1 MAKQLILVLL
11 AISISITTIYAQK
24 NDNRVLF
31 SVEDKDVTVDEFT
44 YIYSKTNGDNAD
56 FSEASLQE
64 YLDLYVKFK
73 LKVQRAKDMGLDT
86 VQVLQAELAGYRK
99 QLADSYLVDRAIGD
113 RLLQDAYDHLTQ
125 DVDIS
130 HILVALKTNAS
141 PADTSVAYLKI
152 MDARDQ
158 INKGA
163 SFSDIVSEFSDD
175 SYSKKKDGHIG
186 YTTALY
192 PGGLHRL
199 EYAAYAAPIGQ
210 LTGPIRTKAGYHL
223 LMVHDRR
230 PARGEMEVAHILVR
244 KSETKNPEAA
254 KTRIDS
260 IYQALQS
267 GASFEK
273 LASTASDD
281 KRTAKNNGYLGFF
294 KINQYEPAF
303 EDTAFALSTD
313 DTYTAPVETSLGWH
327 IIKRIS
333 KKDIQPFHTEKPRL
347 EGKVRQDARFEEAKK
362 ELLNRI
368 RTDNNF
374 KDQTAV
380 LNTFVASLQDTFTTF
395 RWQAP
400 APSPETL
407 FTLDGGFVATLGDFT
422 SYLGKATRH
431 RVSYARE
438 GNAEYVAHKLYDEF
452 IDDQLLKYEE
462 SMLEVRYPEFKSL
475 MREYE
480 EGIALFEATKIE
492 VWDKAAQDTV
502 GLEAFFARE
511 HAKYHWEQRAVTTV
525 YRIGLS
531 NKDDAEAIREYAK
544 SHAAD
549 EVKAQFNKE
558 NAIKVLT
565 EDAIYEQN
573 KNTELSN
580 GDIEWKAGAITKMI
594 ENKRSRSLK
603 FLKIEE
609 ILPAADKALSD
620 ARGYVIADYQDQ
632 LERQWVDELRKSYT
646 VTINQKVFKSLVK

>member
-11 AISISITTIYAQK
+11 AICISFSSIYAQK
-24 NDNRVLF
+24 MDDRILF

-44 YIYSKTNGDNAD
+44 YIYSKTNGDNAS
-56 FSEASLQE
+56 FSEVSLQE

-86 VQVLQAELAGYRK
+86 VKILQTELAGYRK

-113 RLLQDAYDHLTQ
+113 RLLQETYGHLTQ

-141 PADTSVAYLKI
+141 PSDTSAAYLKI
-152 MDARDQ
+152 IDARDR

-163 SFSDIVSEFSDD
+163 AFSDVASEISDD
-175 SYSKKKDGHIG
+175 TYSKKKGGHIG

-199 EYAAYAAPIGQ
+199 EYAAYTAVIGEM
-210 LTGPIRTKAGYHL
+210 TGPIRTKAGYHL
-223 LMVHDRR
+223 LMVHDKR
-230 PARGEMEVAHILVR
+230 PARGEIEVAHILVR
-244 KSETKNPEAA
+244 KNKSNPEVA
-254 KTRIDS
+254 KSKIDS
-260 IYQALQS
+260 IYQLLQS
-267 GASFEK
+267 GGSFEK
-273 LASTASDD
+273 LALNSSED

-294 KINQYEPAF
+294 GISQYEPAF
-303 EDTAFALSTD
+303 ENAAFSLSAD
-313 DTYTAPVETSLGWH
+313 DTFTEPTETTLGWH
-327 IIKRIS
+327 VIKRIS
-333 KKDIQPFHTEKPRL
+333 KKDIQDFHTEKPRL
-347 EGKVRQDARFEEAKK
+347 EAKVRQDARFEEAKK
-362 ELLNRI
+362 ALLRRI
-368 RTDNNF
+368 QSSNNF
-374 KDQTAV
+374 KEQPAV
-380 LNTFVASLQDTFTTF
+380 LNNFVASLQDTFTTF

-400 APSPETL
+400 AASSEEL

-438 GNAEYVAHKLYDEF
+438 GDPEYVARRLYSEF

-502 GLEAFFARE
+502 GLEAFFKTVQE
-511 HAKYHWEQRAVTTV
+511 KYQWEPRAVTTI

-531 NKDDAEAIREYAK
+531 YKDDSEAIRNYAK
-544 SHAAD
+544 THTAD
-549 EVKAQFNKE
+549 AVKAKFNE
-558 NAIKVLT
+558 EGSIKVVNEEAT
-565 EDAIYEQN
+565 YEQF
-573 KNTELSN
+573 KSTELNS
-580 GDIEWKAGAITKMI
+580 DVIKWAVGAMTKI
-594 ENKRSRSLK
+594 SENKRSRSLK
-603 FLKIEE
+603 FLKIENL
-609 ILPAADKALSD
+609 LPASAKTLGD

-646 VTINQKVFKSLVK
+646 VSINQKVFKSLVKK

>member
-11 AISISITTIYAQK
+11 AISISITSIYAQK
-24 NDNRVLF
+24 TDDRVLF
-31 SVEDKDVTVDEFT
+31 SVQDKDVTVDEFT
-44 YIYSKTNGDNAD
+44 YIYSKTNGDKAD

-73 LKVQRAKDMGLDT
+73 LKVQRSKDMGLDT
-86 VQVLQAELAGYRK
+86 VQALQTELAGYRK

-113 RLLQDAYDHLTQ
+113 RLLQEAYDHLTQ

-141 PADTSVAYLKI
+141 PADTLAAYQKI
-152 MDARDQ
+152 IAARDR

-163 SFSDIVSEFSDD
+163 SFSDVAGEVSDD
-175 SYSKKKDGHIG
+175 SYSKKKGGRIG

-192 PGGLHRL
+192 PSGLHRL
-199 EYAAYAAPIGQ
+199 EYAAYSAKVGE
-210 LTGPIRTKAGYHL
+210 LLGPIRTKAGYHL
-223 LMVHDRR
+223 LVVHDKR
-230 PARGEMEVAHILVR
+230 PARGEMEVAHILIR
-244 KSETKNPEAA
+244 KIESKKPEIAKN
-254 KTRIDS
+254 RIDS

-273 LASTASDD
+273 LATTLSAD
-281 KRTAKNNGYLGFF
+281 KRSAKNNGYLGFF
-294 KINQYEPAF
+294 GINQYEASF
-303 EDTAFALSTD
+303 EDAAFALTED

-333 KKDIQPFHTEKPRL
+333 KKDIQDFHTEKPRL
-347 EGKVRQDARFEEAKK
+347 EGKVRQDARFEDAKK
-362 ELLNRI
+362 ALLNRI
-368 RTDNNF
+368 RANNNF
-374 KDQTAV
+374 KEQTAV
-380 LNTFVASLQDTFTTF
+380 LNNFIASLQDTFTTF

-400 APSPETL
+400 VPSSETL

-422 SYLGKATRH
+422 TYLDKATRH
-431 RVSYARE
+431 RVTYARQ
-438 GNAEYVAHKLYDEF
+438 GDAAYVAHKLYEEF

-502 GLEAFFARE
+502 GLEAFFANNHE
-511 HAKYHWEQRAVTTV
+511 KYQWEERAVTTV

-531 NKDDAEAIREYAK
+531 YKDEAEAIRKYAK
-544 SHAAD
+544 THTAE
-549 EVKAQFNKE
+549 EVKMKFNE
-558 NAIKVLT
+558 GDVIKVLS
-565 EDAIYEQN
+565 EDATYEKT
-573 KNTELSN
+573 KNTELS
-580 GDIEWKAGAITKMI
+580 DIKWKKGEMTQIS
-594 ENKRSRSLK
+594 ENKRSRSLT
-603 FLKIEE
+603 FLKIED
-609 ILPAADKALSD
+609 ILPAAEKTLGD

-632 LERQWVDELRKSYT
+632 LERQWVEDLRKSYT
-646 VTINQKVFKSLVK
+646 VSINQEVFKSLVKK